1 MASMISAG
9 GAVALL
15 LAFSPLWISQASA
28 DDGEDSVFC
37 AWAQQQIAGTGL
49 VADVITHTVYE
60 DFVSSHP
67 GDSPLTVQQ
76 YWSNPVP
83 GPSGM
88 SRVVSCKMLTAER
101 INQALGESG
110 TGGAPPAAGD
120 QSCELINSQ
129 ILANLLSRIPRD
141 QLAVPLDLLRVDKE
155 QMAYV
160 APMWLESWPFE
171 PLSRDDEGVLHIH
184 SRALFVPY
192 SAQISGSDR
201 LNGGYY
207 CHLIAPD
214 YLEAVLRGKAL
225 PEA

>member
-1 MASMISAG
+1 MTSMISAG

-15 LAFSPLWISQASA
+15 LALSPLWITQARA

-37 AWAQQQIAGTGL
+37 AWAQQQLVGTGL

-60 DFVSSHP
+60 DFVSSQAS
-67 GDSPLTVQQ
+67 DSPLTVQQ

-101 INQALGESG
+101 INHALGESG
-110 TGGAPPAAGD
+110 PGGAPPAAGD

-141 QLAVPLDLLRVDKE
+141 QLAVPVDSLRVDKE
-155 QMAYV
+155 QMSYV
-160 APMWLESWPFE
+160 GPMWLEPWPFE
-171 PLSRDDEGVLHIH
+171 PLSGDEEGVLHIRSH
-184 SRALFVPY
+184 ALYVPY
-192 SAQISGSDR
+192 SSQISGSGR

-214 YLEAVLRGKAL
+214 YLEAVLRGTAL
-225 PEA
+225 PGV